1 MLGRIFCVLQKN
13 FQKYAKIFGSKKHLL
28 ILVTEREKNHPLSRT
43 RKEVNTLDNSFE
55 AYKQHSFDCYCKR
68 LLKNEMRAYYNEM
81 KRRRKHEVSFSEL
94 TAKELEQLSACDTYF
109 ADGQHVFNVLGNDIL
124 VRDETVAEALNSLPE
139 NKRDIILLSYF
150 LDMTDGEIG
159 EQLNLVRSTV
169 QYRRTSILRE
179 LKKFMEE
186 KGNE

>member
-1 MLGRIFCVLQKN
+1 MKSLN
-13 FQKYAKIFGSKKHLL
+13 
-28 ILVTEREKNHPLSRT
+28 NP
-43 RKEVNTLDNSFE
+43 FE
-55 AYKQHSFDCYCKR
+55 EHKQHSFDCFCKR
-68 LLKNEMRAYYNEM
+68 LLKNEMRNYYNEM
-81 KRRRKHEVSFSEL
+81 KRRKKHEVSFSEL
-94 TAKELEQLSACDTYF
+94 TAKELERLSACDTYF
-109 ADGQHVFNVLGNDIL
+109 ADGQHIFNVLGNDIL

>member
-1 MLGRIFCVLQKN
+1 M
-13 FQKYAKIFGSKKHLL
+13 
-28 ILVTEREKNHPLSRT
+28 
-43 RKEVNTLDNSFE
+43 
-55 AYKQHSFDCYCKR
+55 
-68 LLKNEMRAYYNEM
+68 
-81 KRRRKHEVSFSEL
+81 
-94 TAKELEQLSACDTYF
+94 
-109 ADGQHVFNVLGNDIL
+109 
-124 VRDETVAEALNSLPE
+124 RDETVAEALNSLPE
-139 NKRDIILLSYF
+139 NKRDIILLLYF